1 MKKLYIIFIFA
12 IFISIYTRG
21 FGSFNPAIQRKV
33 VIGAFTY
40 EGEGSYAYLGKT
52 IQKLVTSTALK
63 IPFLILTED
72 ERRILEEIVR
82 SRSEDKTIPSKE
94 VTIGYRL
101 EPIIEEGE
109 PRADEFPIFI
119 HGRYRVLQAAKG
131 KFRDKEASDK
141 VSEKKSSG
149 ETIQVTIDV
158 QNFLTK
164 TKAPEYTFE
173 AELNEFLNT
182 PDTYLIPFIKQLVRY
197 TIFTVS
203 IKVTPQDATI
213 LIDRKPAGVGAVDQM
228 LLTPGYHLIE
238 AKLGGYSDYSDTI
251 YVFEDGF
258 VKEITLKE
266 IAVKPALVVE
276 SSVPE
281 VSIYIDGSFKG
292 FTPLELYPGRANQ
305 TITLIKDGY
314 RNRSMP
320 LSIYGKETGEIKIT
334 MVEPGEYIGT
344 RDEAELHRK
353 RSRILY
359 RSGLGMMGLAIFSGT
374 QTTLN
379 RQRADLYRGINE
391 ERYNDA
397 LKKTTFYSA
406 LTASTLIIGG
416 GVFTLSFVE
425 LLKYFNFY
433 STRKGIKT
441 GNNSGNR

>member
-1 MKKLYIIFIFA
+1 MKKLYIILILA
-12 IFISIYTRG
+12 ILLSFYTRASG
-21 FGSFNPAIQRKV
+21 NFNPAIQRKV
-33 VIGAFTY
+33 VIGEFNY
-40 EGEGSYAYLGKT
+40 EGDGLYAYLGKT
-52 IQKLVTSTALK
+52 LRKLITSTALK
-63 IPFLILTED
+63 IPFLTLTDD

-82 SRSEDKTIPSKE
+82 SRSEDKTATPTGE
-94 VTIGYRL
+94 VVGYRL

-131 KFRDKEASDK
+131 GVGGKEASDN

-149 ETIQVTIDV
+149 EIIQVTIDV
-158 QNFLTK
+158 QNFLTR
-164 TKAPEYTFE
+164 TKAPEYIFE
-173 AELNEFLNT
+173 ADLNEFLNN
-182 PDTYLIPFIKQLVRY
+182 PGTYLIPFIKQLIRY
-197 TIFTVS
+197 NTFTVS
-203 IKVTPQDATI
+203 FKASPQDAII
-213 LIDRKPAGVGAVDQM
+213 LVDRKPAGVGAVDQM

-238 AKLGGYSDYSDTI
+238 ARLGGYSDYSDMVYI
-251 YVFEDGF
+251 SKDGF
-258 VKEITLKE
+258 VKEINLKE
-266 IAVKPALVVE
+266 IAVKQGYMVE
-276 SSVPE
+276 SSIDE
-281 VSIYIDGSFKG
+281 ARIYVDGIFKG
-292 FTPLELYPGRANQ
+292 FTPLELPPGRANQ

-314 RNRSMP
+314 RNTSIP
-320 LSIYGKETGEIKIT
+320 LSIYGKETGELEIT

-344 RDEAELHRK
+344 RDKAELHRK

-359 RSGLGMMGLAIFSGT
+359 RSGLGMMGVAIFSGT

-406 LTASTLIIGG
+406 LTASSLIIGG

-425 LLKYFNFY
+425 LLRYFNFY

-441 GNNSGNR
+441 EDNPGNR